1 MKLVFDSFKT
11 LSSFLRYGEY
21 TCTSYHISTGT
32 SYLDF
37 GSEYSIYYEEEKNSM
52 FLEDVKKDRIYK
64 VEIAI
69 FDITLGKLSIFYWD
83 YYIGLDSS
91 PSIKN
96 KKLVLRFLP
105 DKEYEKTQKEENS

>member
-11 LSSFLRYGEY
+11 LSSFLRYGDY
-21 TCTSYHISTGT
+21 VCTNYHISTNT

-37 GSEYSIYYEEEKNSM
+37 GSEYSIYYEEGKDSM
-52 FLEDVKKDRIYK
+52 FLGDVKKDRIYK
-64 VEIAI
+64 IEIVI

-96 KKLVLRFLP
+96 RKLVFRFLP
-105 DKEYEKTQKEENS
+105 KEEYEKTQKEENS